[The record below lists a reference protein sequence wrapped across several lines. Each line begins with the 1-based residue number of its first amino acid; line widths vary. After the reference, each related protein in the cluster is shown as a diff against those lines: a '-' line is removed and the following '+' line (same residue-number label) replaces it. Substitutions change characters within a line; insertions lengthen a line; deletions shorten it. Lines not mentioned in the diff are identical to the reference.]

1 MKHILSILCICIALV
16 TVTAQESTL
25 TTYRLNVENFD
36 ELTIVDGVNVDYRI
50 NPDSIGYAVF
60 TCEASMASNISFSNK
75 NNHLTIRTNADE
87 YDIPNVPLI
96 TVYSTALHKVEN
108 TGDSLVRV
116 FNPIKVE
123 TFKAKQIGNGNIEV
137 YNVNAKNVD
146 AGITAGKGHIT
157 ISGTTTRA
165 RLRNVSTGPINA
177 ADLQA
182 KSVKCFVFG
191 TGNIDCYPTDNLTVY
206 GAGSGKVFY
215 HFKPEKISN
224 RGIGVRINPSER
236 LENDSI
242 SASNNK

>member
-1 MKHILSILCICIALV
+1 MKHILSILSICIALF
-16 TVTAQESTL
+16 TVSAQESTL

-36 ELTIVDGVNVDYRI
+36 ELTIVDGVNVDYRV

-60 TCEASMASNISFSNK
+60 TCDASMASNISFSNK

-87 YDIPNVPLI
+87 YDIPNVPLV
-96 TVYSTALHKVEN
+96 TVYSATLHKIEN
-108 TGDSLVRV
+108 SGDSLVRV
-116 FNPIKVE
+116 FNPVKVE

-137 YNVNAKNVD
+137 YNVNANNVD

-165 RLRNVSTGPINA
+165 RLRNVSTGPIYA
-177 ADLQA
+177 ANLHA

-191 TGNIDCYPTDNLTVY
+191 TGNIDCYPSDNLTAY

-215 HFKPEKISN
+215 HFKPEKVSN
-224 RGIGVRINPSER
+224 RGIGVRIIPSEE
-236 LENDSI
+236 LKDKNTDD
-242 SASNNK
+242 SNNK